1 VKVPSVGESIT
12 EGTVARWFKPSGS
25 VVKANEPLF
34 ELETDKATTEVA
46 APAAGVLTIDVP
58 EGKQVAVGS
67 VIGHI
72 EVGAAS
78 PTPSAAAE
86 APPPGT
92 RETRQRMS
100 VIRQRIAERL
110 VAAQQTAAILT
121 TFNEADLSAVMAL
134 RGKYKEAFQ
143 KKHGVALG
151 FMSFFVKACVEA

>member
-1 VKVPSVGESIT
+1 MAVEVKVPSVGESIT
-12 EGTVARWFKPSGS
+12 EGTIARWFKPSGS

-78 PTPSAAAE
+78 PTPSAAPRP
-86 APPPGT
+86 APAAAAPDSTARDNNAPAPTPPRT
-92 RETRQRMS
+92 P
-100 VIRQRIAERL
+100 
-110 VAAQQTAAILT
+110 AAPGGPRG
-121 TFNEADLSAVMAL
+121 FAV
-134 RGKYKEAFQ
+134 G
-143 KKHGVALG
+143 
-151 FMSFFVKACVEA
+151 